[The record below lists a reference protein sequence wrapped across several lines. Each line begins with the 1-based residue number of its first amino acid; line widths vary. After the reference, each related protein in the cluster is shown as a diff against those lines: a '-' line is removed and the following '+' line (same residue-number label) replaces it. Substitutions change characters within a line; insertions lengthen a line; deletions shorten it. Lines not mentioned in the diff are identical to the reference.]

1 MVNLWSRSRCWLPR
15 ISHTFSNIV
24 KWGEIHDTSS
34 QIDAKFRDSPWIWHL
49 FDPPDTMSGGFSALA
64 EACSHR
70 LLLLNAFVVRFLFLS
85 LSDWMI
91 SKKLSYF
98 LVSAT
103 VTCIKDVLTRLQK
116 KLVNIRSNCTN
127 IQVNLKH
134 YYWPLL
140 NWRCG
145 ATYRETIIL
154 SVKYYGV

>member
-1 MVNLWSRSRCWLPR
+1 MVNLWSQSRCWLPR

-34 QIDAKFRDSPWIWHL
+34 QIDAKFRDSRIV
-49 FDPPDTMSGGFSALA
+49 SGGFSALA
-64 EACSHR
+64 EACNHR